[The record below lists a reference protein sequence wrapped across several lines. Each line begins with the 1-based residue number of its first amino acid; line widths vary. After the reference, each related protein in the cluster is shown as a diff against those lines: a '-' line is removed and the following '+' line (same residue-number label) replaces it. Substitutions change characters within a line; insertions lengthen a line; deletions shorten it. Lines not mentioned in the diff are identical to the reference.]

1 MTSAWCAPAAGG
13 VRLAIHVQPGAKVTE
28 VVGLHGDALKLKLQ
42 APPID
47 GRANDAL
54 VRFLAERLGVGRGAV
69 VITHGLSSKRKL
81 VEVTGVDAAAA
92 RAALLPQASQ

>member
-1 MTSAWCAPAAGG
+1 MTPPWCAAAARG

-54 VRFLAERLGVGRGAV
+54 VRFLAERLAVSRATV
-69 VITHGLSSKRKL
+69 VITHGLASKRKL
-81 VEVTGVDAAAA
+81 VEVAGVDAAAA
-92 RAALLPQASQ
+92 CAALLPGSPQ